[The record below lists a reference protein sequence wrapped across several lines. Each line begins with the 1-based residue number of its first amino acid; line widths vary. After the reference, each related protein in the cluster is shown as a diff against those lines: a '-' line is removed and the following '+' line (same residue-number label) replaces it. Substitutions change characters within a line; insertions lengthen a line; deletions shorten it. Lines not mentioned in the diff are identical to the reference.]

1 MAITLETTLNSH
13 SSPIRYIPALGFGS
27 LTPLFDVFQKWAA
40 REETFKPQL
49 TAQAKIQENLNVLD
63 LGCGTGT
70 LALLIKKSQPSAKVT
85 GIDIDPRI
93 IKIAKEKAFQSK
105 LEITFDLGSAFDLP
119 YPDNSFDRVVS
130 SLIFH
135 HLTRENK
142 LCALREVYRVLNPK
156 GELHI
161 ADMGKPQNLL
171 MRLPSAFMRRLEET
185 EDNVK
190 GLLPQMINKA
200 GFNQVQETTK
210 MMTVFGT
217 ISFYKG
223 IKD

>member
-1 MAITLETTLNSH
+1 MFESTIKFH
-13 SSPIRYIPALGFGS
+13 SIPVRYIPALERGS
-27 LTPLFDVFQKWAA
+27 LTVFFDSFQRWGAK
-40 REETFKPQL
+40 EETVKPKL
-49 TAQAKIQENLNVLD
+49 ISQARIEKNFRVLD

-70 LALLIKKSQPSAKVT
+70 LALLVKKSQPSIDVT

-93 IKIAKEKAFQSK
+93 LSIAKKKAAQANVPIK
-105 LEITFDLGSAFDLP
+105 FDLGTAFNLP
-119 YPDNSFDRVVS
+119 YPDSSFDRVLS
-130 SLIFH
+130 SLVFH

-142 LCALREVYRVLNPK
+142 LGALKEVLRVLKEN

-171 MRLPSAFMRRLEET
+171 MRLPSVVMRRLEET

-190 GLLPQMINKA
+190 GLLPQMLKNA
-200 GFNQVQETTK
+200 GFKQLEEASK
-210 MMTVFGT
+210 PMTIFGT

-223 IKD
+223 LKT

>member
-1 MAITLETTLNSH
+1 MLESTIKYH
-13 SSPIRYIPALGFGS
+13 SATVKYIPALGIGS
-27 LTPLFDVFQKWAA
+27 LTPFFDSFQKWGAN
-40 REETFKPQL
+40 EKTFKPQL
-49 TAQAKIQENLNVLD
+49 ISQAGIEENFKVLD

-70 LALLIKKSQPSAKVT
+70 LTLLVKKSQPSAEVT
-85 GIDIDPRI
+85 GIDIDPHI
-93 IKIAKEKAFQSK
+93 LSIAKEKASQVN
-105 LEITFDLGSAFDLP
+105 IQIRFDLGTAFNLP

-130 SLIFH
+130 SLVFH

-142 LCALREVYRVLNPK
+142 LRALKEVLRALKMN

-171 MRLPSAFMRRLEET
+171 MRLPSVVMRRLEET

-190 GLLPQMINKA
+190 GLLPQMLKNA
-200 GFNQVQETTK
+200 GFKQVEETSK
-210 MMTVFGT
+210 LMTIFGT

-223 IKD
+223 LNA